1 MLVITRRQSE
11 VVHIGDDVTVT
22 IVHTNG
28 NKVRLG
34 ICAPHGTHIL
44 RDDAQKRGPK
54 EEDTD
59 DVQTRN

>member
-11 VVHIGDDVTVT
+11 TVHIGEDVAVT

-34 ICAPHGTHIL
+34 IVAPNGTHIL
-44 RDDAQKRGPK
+44 RDNAQERGPK
-54 EEDTD
+54 EDEETEET
-59 DVQTRN
+59 V

>member
-11 VVHIGDDVTVT
+11 TVHIGDDVTIT

-34 ICAPHGTHIL
+34 IEAPDGTHIL
-44 RDDAQKRGPK
+44 RDNAQERGPK
-54 EEDTD
+54 NVSTEEEAS
-59 DVQTRN
+59 